1 MTSTGGS
8 MNISKSVFDALKS
21 ILTIESRLETLAK
34 SVEAVSEKIET
45 HAARISARLEEHG
58 QRLARLEGKFELIEN
73 TLSSRRRR
81 LPEGGRE

>member
-1 MTSTGGS
+1 MSL
-8 MNISKSVFDALKS
+8 SKSVYDALKS
-21 ILTIESRLETLAK
+21 ILTIESRLETLSK
-34 SVEAVSEKIET
+34 LVEAVSEKIES

-73 TLSSRRRR
+73 TLSARRRR

>member
-1 MTSTGGS
+1 MSL
-8 MNISKSVFDALKS
+8 SKSVYDALKS
-21 ILTIESRLETLAK
+21 ILTIESRLETLSK
-34 SVEAVSEKIET
+34 LVEAVSEKIES

-73 TLSSRRRR
+73 TLSGRRRR

>member
-1 MTSTGGS
+1 MSL
-8 MNISKSVFDALKS
+8 SKSVYDALKS
-21 ILTIESRLETLAK
+21 ILTIESRLETLTK
-34 SVEAVSEKIET
+34 LVEAVSEKIES

-73 TLSSRRRR
+73 TLSARRRR